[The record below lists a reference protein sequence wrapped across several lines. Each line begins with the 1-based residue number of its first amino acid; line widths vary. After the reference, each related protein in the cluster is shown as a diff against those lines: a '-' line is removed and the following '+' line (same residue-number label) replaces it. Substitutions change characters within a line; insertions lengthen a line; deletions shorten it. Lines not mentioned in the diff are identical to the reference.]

1 MEKGFIST
9 IQDGLLLDYLKK
21 FNLSQSTINVIQNK
35 ITYQLIKK
43 EERFSSYGKVCKKIG
58 VLLNGLLYASY
69 QPDGDKKEIVSR
81 FFYLPK
87 NLIVSSFE
95 SFHTGKPA
103 NESIT
108 AIEDSFLVCLEKD
121 VLNDLYK
128 TNPEINYVGRQIAE
142 QSYIHALQRIHDLQ
156 TMDGRQRVR
165 DFLKSNPELFN
176 RVQKQQM
183 ASYLGMNRN
192 ALTRFLNGR

>member
-1 MEKGFIST
+1 MKKGST
-9 IQDGLLLDYLKK
+9 PTPQNELLLEYLNK
-21 FNLSQSTINVIQNK
+21 FNLSPTTINLIQNK
-35 ITYQLIKK
+35 IIYQWIKK
-43 EERFSSYGKVCKKIG
+43 GDKFSSYGKVCKKIG

-69 QPDGDKKEIVSR
+69 QPDGDKEEIVSR
-81 FFYLPK
+81 FFYAPK
-87 NLIVSSFE
+87 NLIVTSFE
-95 SFHTGKPA
+95 SLHTGKAA

-108 AIEDSFLVCLEKD
+108 AIEDSFLVCLERD

-142 QSYIHALQRIHDLQ
+142 QSYIQALQRIHDLQ
-156 TMDGRQRVR
+156 TMDGRQRVQ
-165 DFLKSNPELFN
+165 DLFKKNPDLFN

-192 ALTRFLNGR
+192 ALTKFLNGK